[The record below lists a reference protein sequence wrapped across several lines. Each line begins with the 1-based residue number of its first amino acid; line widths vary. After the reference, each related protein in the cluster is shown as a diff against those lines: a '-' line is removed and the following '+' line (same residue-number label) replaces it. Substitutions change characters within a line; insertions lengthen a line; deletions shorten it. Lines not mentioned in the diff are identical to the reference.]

1 MANLTI
7 IILTKNEEQNL
18 EKCIAS
24 FKGVA
29 QRIVIIDSYSTDK
42 TVELAKSLGAEVYE
56 HQFENHAAQ
65 FNWAL
70 DNINLQTEWVMKVD
84 ADEEFTLELADEID
98 EKLDN
103 LPAKVNGVILR
114 RRVYFMGRW
123 LKHGGKYPELLLR
136 IFRVGHGMSEMKLM
150 DEHLIVTDGDAVT
163 FKNDFSDNNNKSLEW
178 WINKHNWYSAF
189 EEKQG
194 MPYKE
199 ALEAVAAELNL
210 SKASVTSY
218 LPYKKGVYFRENCE
232 REQISV
238 VAEGLRRMRQRKK
251 AVEALQSGHDEQHLW
266 KCVVAFQGYRFK
278 TISGL
283 PFSYKIKTGQN
294 GELTKELWIDCR
306 ESSKSLTWSSVLRAF
321 EKTEGK
327 PLVERPKA
335 LGDIRGVAYIY
346 GCSIGLV

>member
-1 MANLTI
+1 M
-7 IILTKNEEQNL
+7 
-18 EKCIAS
+18 
-24 FKGVA
+24 
-29 QRIVIIDSYSTDK
+29 
-42 TVELAKSLGAEVYE
+42 
-56 HQFENHAAQ
+56 
-65 FNWAL
+65 
-70 DNINLQTEWVMKVD
+70 
-84 ADEEFTLELADEID
+84 
-98 EKLDN
+98 
-103 LPAKVNGVILR
+103 
-114 RRVYFMGRW
+114 
-123 LKHGGKYPELLLR
+123 
-136 IFRVGHGMSEMKLM
+136 
-150 DEHLIVTDGDAVT
+150 
-163 FKNDFSDNNNKSLEW
+163 
-178 WINKHNWYSAF
+178 
-189 EEKQG
+189 
-194 MPYKE
+194 
-199 ALEAVAAELNL
+199 
-210 SKASVTSY
+210 TSY

-251 AVEALQSGHDEQHLW
+251 AVEALQSSHDEQDLW

-346 GCSIGLV
+346 GMFYRFGLIEVPVKQDELRSNPTS